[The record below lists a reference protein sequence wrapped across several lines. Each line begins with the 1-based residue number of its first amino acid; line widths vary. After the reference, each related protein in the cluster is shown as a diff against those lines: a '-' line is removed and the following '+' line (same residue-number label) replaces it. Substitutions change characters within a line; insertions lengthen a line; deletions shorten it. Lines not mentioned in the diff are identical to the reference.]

1 MDPITNKA
9 PAAAEPY
16 RLLPAE
22 EADRLARDVPAWTRR
37 DKEIAREF
45 RFKGFPE
52 AMAFVNR
59 VAELAQAADHHP
71 DICIF
76 YNRVALTLSTH
87 KVGGLST
94 RDFRLASEIDAAA
107 GAGS

>member
-1 MDPITNKA
+1 MPG
-9 PAAAEPY
+9 
-16 RLLPAE
+16 
-22 EADRLARDVPAWTRR
+22 WTRR
-37 DKEIAREF
+37 DKEITREF

-71 DICIF
+71 DICVF
-76 YNRVALTLSTH
+76 YSRVALTLSTH
-87 KVGGLST
+87 KVGGLSA
-94 RDFRLASEIDAAA
+94 RDFRLASRIDAVA

>member
-1 MDPITNKA
+1 MEPLTNKA

-16 RLLPAE
+16 RLLSAE
-22 EADRLARDVPAWTRR
+22 ESDRLAQDVPAWTRR
-37 DKEIAREF
+37 EKEITREF

-52 AMAFVNR
+52 AMAFVGR
-59 VAELAQAADHHP
+59 VAELAQAEDHHP

-76 YNRVALTLSTH
+76 YNRVVLTLSTH

-94 RDFRLASEIDAAA
+94 RDFRLASRIDAAA
-107 GAGS
+107 GVAP